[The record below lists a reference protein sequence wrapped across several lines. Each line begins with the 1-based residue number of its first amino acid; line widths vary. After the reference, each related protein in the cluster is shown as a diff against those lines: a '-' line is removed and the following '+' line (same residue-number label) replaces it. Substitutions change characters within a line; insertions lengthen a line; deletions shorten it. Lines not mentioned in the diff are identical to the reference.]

1 MKDIIRMNQL
11 AGIITEGQA
20 RKMMEILNKEE
31 NNEYSF
37 ENLIKQWVNDN
48 AGGYGPDED
57 DPQYFKFKKEMD
69 ILLNNTLEDFNP
81 DYYGDDTT
89 MSPDEILED
98 FIEEAINIISKYT
111 MGYYGDDTSFS
122 PGDIKDDFYVFVKR

>member
-1 MKDIIRMNQL
+1 MDNFDLKKYLVENKL
-11 AGIITEGQA
+11 TFNS
-20 RKMMEILNKEE
+20 ILNEEE

-69 ILLNNTLEDFNP
+69 MLLNNTLEDFNP

-89 MSPDEILED
+89 MSPDDILED

-111 MGYYGDDTSFS
+111 MSYYGDDTSFS

>member
-1 MKDIIRMNQL
+1 MKDIIRTNQL
-11 AGIITEGQA
+11 AGIITEGQV
-20 RKMMEILNKEE
+20 RKMMEILNEEE

-37 ENLIKQWVNDN
+37 KNLIKQWINDN
-48 AGGYGPDED
+48 TGGYGPDKD

-122 PGDIKDDFYVFVKR
+122 PRDIKDDFYVFVKR

>member
-1 MKDIIRMNQL
+1 MKDNFDLKKYLVENRLTLSSQ
-11 AGIITEGQA
+11 
-20 RKMMEILNKEE
+20 KLNEE
-31 NNEYSF
+31 ETNEYSL

-48 AGGYGPDED
+48 AGGYGPDKD
-57 DPQYFKFKKEMD
+57 DPQYFKFKKEMNM
-69 ILLNNTLEDFNP
+69 LLNNTLEEFDP

-89 MSPDEILED
+89 MSPNDILED

-122 PGDIKDDFYVFVKR
+122 PEDIKDDFYVFVKR

>member
-1 MKDIIRMNQL
+1 MDNFDLKKYLVENKL
-11 AGIITEGQA
+11 TFNS
-20 RKMMEILNKEE
+20 ILNEEE

-69 ILLNNTLEDFNP
+69 MLLNNTLEDFNP